1 MRFKIIPLVLL
12 AGLLLSAGILAAGK
26 TYTDAATKV
35 KVTGDFADGTGVAV
49 TALDESDPDYVT
61 CKNRLYDLC
70 KRFCAY
76 RLDLVENRTAGASD
90 ACQTPSDG
98 FLTVTIPVPD
108 IFDEEELAVYG
119 IDASG
124 GYTYYP
130 GKRTYDGLEFRTDH
144 LGVFALAVPRAD
156 GRVGSLNQTEQL
168 LLMGTVALLLFVNGV
183 LLRKLK
189 NK

>member
-1 MRFKIIPLVLL
+1 MRFKIIPAVLL
-12 AGLLLSAGILAAGK
+12 AGLLLSAVILAAGE
-26 TYTDAATKV
+26 TYTDADTKV
-35 KVTGDFADGTGVAV
+35 KVTGDFADGTGIAV
-49 TALDESDPDYVT
+49 TALDEIDPDYVT

-70 KRFCAY
+70 KRFRAY
-76 RLDLVENRTAGASD
+76 RIELVEVGTAGVSD
-90 ACQTPSDG
+90 AHQTVSDG

-108 IFDEEELAVYG
+108 TFEGEELAIYS

-130 GKRTYDGLEFRTDH
+130 AKRTYDGLEFRTDH
-144 LGVFALAVPRAD
+144 PGVFALAVPRAD